1 MSNESIRP
9 SSLKGISRLATS
21 IKREKGITHLQAMDE
36 AARRAGFQNL
46 RHAQKSLK
54 GRIATGSSPGFRI
67 FLTAYWRDN
76 QAGTSGR
83 ETLAIELSAPWTDLL
98 TSAELRSARGLG
110 AFRPEG
116 PDHLAARHVLRS
128 QNGAR
133 EAVCHAARTLQFVAA
148 TRLRPSSGYTRAY
161 PKGNSENRVPG
172 QDHVCVWFDDQKRYL
187 IADEPYEPAAQRSRA
202 KRDAW
207 CLSNGYAELK
217 SPWPGM
223 HYPKGEDGTRLY
235 LLSNRSNGVPL
246 ETIVAALDRLPA
258 PYSASDWA
266 GESAPRLPYFMS
278 PGTIAKAEAEAAA
291 KEKAKQAPRKP
302 SGPSNTVGYI
312 WTLVGPSRRPN
323 ARMPLD
329 AHAEVGRLLK
339 SVLAVAHH
347 RKGVYS
353 RVDAIRSELDEWAQR
368 EYNRAELSDDRF
380 FGLYYREA
388 PPPTFP
394 RSLSPQERT
403 CHANSLVAVKETLAK
418 HYPDCAPVRSM
429 LKRADAAIASLQ
441 SWGGDVHARSRSF

>member
-9 SSLKGISRLATS
+9 SSLEGISRLATS
-21 IKREKGITHLQAMDE
+21 IKREKGIKHLQAMDE

-54 GRIATGSSPGFRI
+54 GRIATGNSPGFRI
-67 FLTAYWRDN
+67 FLTAYWRDS
-76 QAGTSGR
+76 QAATSGR

-98 TSAELRSARGLG
+98 TPAELRSARGLSN
-110 AFRPEG
+110 FCPEG
-116 PDHLAARHVLRS
+116 SDHLAARHVLRS

-161 PKGNSENRVPG
+161 PKGNAENRVPG

-187 IADEPYEPAAQRSRA
+187 IADEPYEPAAQRSRVE
-202 KRDAW
+202 RDKW

-217 SPWPGM
+217 ASWPGM
-223 HYPKGEDGTRLY
+223 HNPEGEDGTRLY
-235 LLSNRSNGVPL
+235 LLSNKSNGVPL
-246 ETIVAALDRLPA
+246 EPIVSALDKLPA
-258 PYSASDWA
+258 PYLASRWK
-266 GESAPRLPYFMS
+266 GESAPRLPHFMS

-291 KEKAKQAPRKP
+291 QEKATKAQRRPGGSR
-302 SGPSNTVGYI
+302 NTVGYV
-312 WTLVGPSRRPN
+312 WTLVGPRRRPN
-323 ARMPLD
+323 ARMSLD

-368 EYNRAELSDDRF
+368 EYNRAELPNDRF

-394 RSLSPQERT
+394 RSLPPQERAR
-403 CHANSLVAVKETLAK
+403 HADSLVAVKETLAK
-418 HYPDCAPVRSM
+418 HYPDCVPLRAI
-429 LKRADAAIASLQ
+429 LKRADAAIASLL
-441 SWGGDVHARSRSF
+441 SWRT